1 MARNWLQITLP
12 NSGVNQPKGRAY
24 ELQEEATRDLPSVQ
38 LQRLSTEQ
46 AQAQRAQLA
55 RELMAQQQAG
65 QRQLLSQQ
73 AKSGVRGGAAV
84 AQQAQLAARL
94 AAQRAAQE
102 EQGMLGRQMFDIE
115 QAQKEQFA
123 NVANELARRQMLI
136 AAAGQEQGL
145 ESARALARAQKA
157 AARRR

>member
-1 MARNWLQITLP
+1 MARSWLQIGLP
-12 NSGVNQPKGRAY
+12 GSEPSKKSRA
-24 ELQEEATRDLPSVQ
+24 QEMQEQATGSLPPVA
-38 LQRLSTEQ
+38 LQRMSTEQ
-46 AQAQRAQLA
+46 TQAQRAQLA

-65 QRQLLSQQ
+65 QRQLLAQQ
-73 AKSGVRGGAAV
+73 AKSGVRGGAAT
-84 AQQAQLAARL
+84 AQQSQLAARL

-102 EQGMLGRQMFDIE
+102 EQAMLGRQMFDIE
-115 QAQKEQFA
+115 QTQKEQFA

-145 ESARALARAQKA
+145 ESARTLASAQRA